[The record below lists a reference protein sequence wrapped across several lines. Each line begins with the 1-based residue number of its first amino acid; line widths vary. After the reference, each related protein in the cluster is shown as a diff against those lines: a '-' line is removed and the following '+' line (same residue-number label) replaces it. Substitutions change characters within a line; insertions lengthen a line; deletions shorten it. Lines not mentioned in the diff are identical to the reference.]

1 MQPPRAREA
10 ADVDELEARVGGEL
24 GHRLGA
30 LEALDP
36 RVVGQHEA
44 ELRRAAERVQLV
56 VGDDDDA
63 GAQRREALLG
73 DGRRLRGDGPHLRR
87 DVVLAGHRL
96 GHVLVHVVD
105 EPRHERPGGGKER
118 QQLGVVHVQHVGLE
132 RAQRLDD
139 LDGAEEAGAAAALR
153 QRREEHAGVVAARLG
168 AGHEVHDLVAG
179 LGQRAALA
187 LVDARVVRL
196 VDDAEVEDAGH
207 AVASFQRATTSA
219 APLHQAPRASA
230 WSTRRQYTVS

>member
-1 MQPPRAREA
+1 MRPSSLTRSARPAARRSRDLGLERRVVEGAAEVEHRLVRLELLHDVEHHRAAARAREA

-30 LEALDP
+30 LEALHA

-44 ELRRAAERVQLV
+44 ELRRAAQRRQLV

-73 DGRRLRGDGPHLRR
+73 DRRRLRGDGPHLGR
-87 DVVLAGHRL
+87 DVRLAGDRL

-105 EPRHERPGGGKER
+105 EARHERLGRREQR
-118 QQLGVVHVQHVGLE
+118 EQLGVVHVQHVGPE
-132 RAQRLDD
+132 RAQRLGD

-153 QRREEHAGVVAARLG
+153 QRREDHAGVVAAAARR
-168 AGHEVHDLVAG
+168 
-179 LGQRAALA
+179 RAPC
-187 LVDARVVRL
+187 
-196 VDDAEVEDAGH
+196 
-207 AVASFQRATTSA
+207 T
-219 APLHQAPRASA
+219 
-230 WSTRRQYTVS
+230 